1 MFTLK
6 NIFWAT
12 LVLLNL
18 TFIAVVSYT
27 RLVPVSEVHSYRSE
41 NVPIDNLNDKGGGRY
56 GEPNLG
62 ARQSK
67 TNGSDPSLKE
77 SMRYISRTNKEAGDV
92 ELRAS
97 RGNESNTSENG
108 NSKQNPKPS
117 KGTVETSDAAN
128 VKFAFRGDKSNG
140 SGNSRP
146 NPASSGTVEIPAA
159 ADMNALNAQY
169 DKVLINNEQNKR
181 DISEEKHKVDTF
193 YDGNLVRTEES
204 DNDGNVQVMAKETM
218 NMSELGKLPDDDV
231 RYIEALNQLGRE
243 HEPQKAQ
250 DENLDE
256 VISAPISG
264 ESNHNDSIDYFNK
277 IDVSVETREQHVDS
291 NIALA
296 KQIENT
302 ISGGDFSDSG
312 RDKNSTPKDSSP
324 KKSDDLFFQAL
335 ETESKERINEMRTV
349 KITYGDT
356 LWDIAVRAYGSGFE
370 YKRIFEANPYLSNPD
385 KIKVGD
391 TLRVPI

>member
-27 RLVPVSEVHSYRSE
+27 RLAPVSEVHSYRSE

-56 GEPNLG
+56 GGPSVG
-62 ARQSK
+62 TRQSK

-77 SMRYISRTNKEAGDV
+77 SMRYISRTNKVTVNV
-92 ELRAS
+92 EPHSS
-97 RGNESNTSENG
+97 RGNEPGTSGE
-108 NSKQNPKPS
+108 
-117 KGTVETSDAAN
+117 
-128 VKFAFRGDKSNG
+128 
-140 SGNSRP
+140 SRL
-146 NPASSGTVEIPAA
+146 NPASSETVEIPAA
-159 ADMNALNAQY
+159 ANMNALNAQY
-169 DKVLINNEQNKR
+169 DKVLINNGENKR
-181 DISEEKHKVDTF
+181 GISEKKHKIDTF

-204 DNDGNVQVMAKETM
+204 DNDGNIHVTTKETM
-218 NMSELGKLPDDDV
+218 SMSELGRLPDDDV
-231 RYIEALNQLGRE
+231 RYIEALNQLRRE
-243 HEPQKAQ
+243 HEPKEAQ

-277 IDVSVETREQHVDS
+277 IDVSVEAGKQHVDG
-291 NIALA
+291 NITLA

-302 ISGGDFSDSG
+302 LSGADFSDSEP
-312 RDKNSTPKDSSP
+312 DKNSTLKSSTP
-324 KKSDDLFFQAL
+324 NKSDDLFFQAL

-349 KITYGDT
+349 KIAFGDT

-370 YKRIFEANPYLSNPD
+370 YKKIFEANPYLSNPD